1 MIIADLIENILGVVD
16 TITLTPVDGTG
27 LSRIIEA
34 IL

>member
-16 TITLTPVDGTG
+16 TILTPVDGTG
-27 LSRIIEA
+27 SSRIIEA